1 MNKYKSKARWGAL
14 LAIAMALG
22 ACTADFE
29 NINTNPNS
37 PVDVPAANI
46 LANATIEAGKD
57 LSGWLNHTY
66 TALWCQMFAKV
77 QYIDEDRY
85 EYRPTNMNGFWS
97 GSYLVMK
104 DLQIVIDKTQED
116 GFTNIE
122 GAARVMLA
130 HTFLTVTDLWGD
142 IPYSEALTGDKEGG
156 TTTPVYDAQEDI
168 YAGLLDDL
176 TTAAGLFD
184 ADGLDLEALA
194 SADVLYDGD
203 ITLWEKFA
211 NSLKLRIYMRMSG
224 KDEATAKAGIQ
235 GLASGKIFTSNDDDA
250 QLVYLTAQSHWNPL
264 YDANYTRTDFSTSKT
279 LIDILQDPGRND
291 PRLPF
296 YAQKRALVDTV
307 IDGTDTTYVNKY
319 VGQPNGALLDP
330 VITHVS
336 LIGIPFGYT
345 STAPQVF
352 MSYAE
357 VEFILA
363 EAALNGWSVGTTAEA
378 AYEAGI
384 TASMEKVGVDAADI
398 TTYLTET
405 LVAHGGSVT
414 AEQIGTQK
422 WLALYPQGTE
432 GFAEVR
438 RTGFPKLTEPE
449 ASGYPGQGLPLR
461 FAYPDEEYAYNEAHV
476 STAATGI
483 TDNMY
488 GKKLWWDV
496 RVRGA
501 DNM

>member
-1 MNKYKSKARWGAL
+1 MNTIKSKARWGAL
-14 LAIAMALG
+14 LAIIMAFG

-29 NINTNPNS
+29 DINTNPNS

-46 LANATIEAGKD
+46 LANATIATGNE
-57 LSGWLNHTY
+57 LSGWMNHTY
-66 TALWCQMFAKV
+66 TALWCQMWAKV
-77 QYIDEDRY
+77 QYIDEDAY
-85 EYRPTNMNGFWS
+85 FYRPTNMNGFWS
-97 GSYLVMK
+97 AGYLRMK
-104 DLQIVIDKTQED
+104 DLDMVIEKAQAD

-130 HTFLTVTDLWGD
+130 LNFLTYTDLWGD

-168 YAGLLDDL
+168 YAGLLDEL

-184 ADGLDLEALA
+184 DAGVDVDALA
-194 SADVLYDGD
+194 SADVLYGGD

-224 KDEATAKAGIQ
+224 KDPATARAGIE
-235 GLASGKIFTSNDDDA
+235 GLASGNIFTSNADDA
-250 QLVYLTAQSHWNPL
+250 QLEFLTDRNHWNPL

-279 LIDILQDPGRND
+279 LIDILQDRND

-296 YAQKRALVDTV
+296 YAQPRDL
-307 IDGTDTTYVNKY
+307 DGTY
-319 VGQPNGALLDP
+319 VGQPNGAASEP
-330 VITHVS
+330 VISHVS
-336 LIGIPFGYT
+336 LIGIPYGYT
-345 STAPQVF
+345 ETAPQVF
-352 MSYAE
+352 MSYSE

-363 EAALNGWSVGTTAEA
+363 EAALKGWSVGTTARA

-384 TASMEKVGVDAADI
+384 TASMEKVGVDPADI

-405 LVAHGGSVT
+405 LVAYSEDPT
-414 AEQIGTQK
+414 TAAEQVGIQK

-449 ASGYPGQGLPLR
+449 ASVYPGMGLPRR
-461 FAYPDEEYAYNEAHV
+461 FDYPDEEYAYNEAHV
-476 STAATGI
+476 TAAYERQGI
-483 TDNMY
+483 IDNMF
-488 GKKLWWDV
+488 GGQLWWDV
-496 RVRGA
+496 RERGPD